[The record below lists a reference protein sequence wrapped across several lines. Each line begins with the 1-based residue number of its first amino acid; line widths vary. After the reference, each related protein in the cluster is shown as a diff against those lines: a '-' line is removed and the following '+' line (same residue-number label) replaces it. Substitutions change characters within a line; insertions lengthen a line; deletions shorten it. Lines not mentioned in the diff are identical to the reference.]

1 MKSAALRPAQ
11 RYHKYRIEESIRSNE
26 RRGIAFLAKITEGK
40 RKVLMQ
46 LTDFFDWQSAFDRT
60 TLEKGRDLYDAGKA
74 KKLTVDEEETALTF
88 RATVRTERNYRPVLR
103 IDQSKGKIDLRCD
116 CEEAKTRR
124 CVHMAALFLWPR
136 IMSVRSRI

>member
-1 MKSAALRPAQ
+1 
-11 RYHKYRIEESIRSNE
+11 
-26 RRGIAFLAKITEGK
+26 
-40 RKVLMQ
+40 MQ
-46 LTDFFDWQSAFDRT
+46 LTGFFDWQSAFNRT
-60 TLEKGRDLYDAGKA
+60 VLEKGRDLYDAGKA